1 MEEKVSEINSELTKA
16 RQELEKLRAERI
28 RIRQLE
34 TQTNEKLVEV
44 HNKLLQAG
52 VDQRESEREV
62 RLKETL
68 ANLQRLFPGV
78 RGRVIDLCKPT
89 QRKYETAVEVVLG
102 RNVDAIVVDEEK
114 TAIDCIEV
122 KKKCIPHLSDLLILF
137 CST

>member
-122 KKKCIPHLSDLLILF
+122 NKKAFLACLIGL
-137 CST
+137 

>member
-122 KKKCIPHLSDLLILF
+122 KKKSLLVCAIGL
-137 CST
+137 